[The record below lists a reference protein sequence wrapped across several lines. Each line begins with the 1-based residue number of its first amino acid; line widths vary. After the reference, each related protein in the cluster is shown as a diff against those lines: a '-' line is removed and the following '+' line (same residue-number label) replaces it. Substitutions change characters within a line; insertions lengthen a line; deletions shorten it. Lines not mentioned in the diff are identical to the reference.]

1 MPVRPGEPAGL
12 LPLVRPVHQKRRALI
27 VSADGLYGFPPS
39 QGHRGTPRPTGAS
52 RRQPRHP
59 RMPHEACWSSRPST
73 SRWRV
78 SRFFK
83 APCASG
89 WSLTDVLSSA
99 RTSTVTAIIRSF
111 CNAMNT
117 RSNTPAFARRLAFLY
132 TLFQL
137 PYSAGSALHLH
148 PFPATYN
155 SARTNVKLSV
165 FTFPRCTVRHPL
177 ILSNCSIVSVM
188 NPTLAHSPISVNT
201 PWFCCLFNGDTLSRY
216 AQTTMLTQR
225 PVLLAFLSSLPSRL
239 LRVTWHDSFQRK

>member
-1 MPVRPGEPAGL
+1 MDFLPPRGIVALPARQVPLADSLVIRGCHMRLAGPAAPRLPDGVFPV
-12 LPLVRPVHQKRRALI
+12 
-27 VSADGLYGFPPS
+27 
-39 QGHRGTPRPTGAS
+39 
-52 RRQPRHP
+52 
-59 RMPHEACWSSRPST
+59 
-73 SRWRV
+73 
-78 SRFFK
+78 FFK
-83 APCASG
+83 VPCASG
-89 WSLTDVLSSA
+89 WSLTDVRPSA